1 MLIINIC
8 LKVTL
13 PQLEVDESGDVFA
26 VKEKG
31 TKLKLNIHPVPITF
45 GLFEEYDSYYED
57 TTCFLCL
64 LFS

>member
-1 MLIINIC
+1 MTNRC

-45 GLFEEYDSYYED
+45 GLFEEYGK
-57 TTCFLCL
+57 
-64 LFS
+64 